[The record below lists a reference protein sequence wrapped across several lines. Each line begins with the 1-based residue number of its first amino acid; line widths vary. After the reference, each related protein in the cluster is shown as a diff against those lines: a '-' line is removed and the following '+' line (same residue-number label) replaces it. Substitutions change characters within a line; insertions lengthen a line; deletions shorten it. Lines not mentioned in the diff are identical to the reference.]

1 MRVVN
6 VLPGWV
12 DTEGLSA
19 AFQDEKQ
26 MRVMEEQGLGT
37 AGLLRDNRG
46 KMLRPADVAETVW
59 EVVNKPL
66 NVYIQDVLVKD
77 QLQSL

>member
-12 DTEGLSA
+12 DTEGLSK

-37 AGLLRDNRG
+37 AGLLRDNRSE
-46 KMLRPADVAETVW
+46 MLRPADVAETVW